1 LRPCGART
9 TRHTR
14 VKASIP
20 ADDFREGGG
29 GPPREPS
36 CRRYRRDGDERRGPP
51 RCEPARDRAA
61 ICGRL
66 CPPSPAPRPRGHLRA
81 SLSAFASD
89 VPFRGARKIADKKSP
104 LRATSGG
111 RAKGAGRLF
120 VVCVN
125 GFSSGGFRDP
135 NSTDDDDSRRK
146 GIRQV
151 SKSTTHFAPVVVWA
165 NSQGEEKRVEIWT
178 SPNLGC

>member
-1 LRPCGART
+1 MGLCLVPEGAW
-9 TRHTR
+9 
-14 VKASIP
+14 
-20 ADDFREGGG
+20 
-29 GPPREPS
+29 
-36 CRRYRRDGDERRGPP
+36 ERRG
-51 RCEPARDRAA
+51 ARERRGCNRVIMSVNITQIQCIHWLAA
-61 ICGRL
+61 CCREHWLVDYLFGVALRL
-66 CPPSPAPRPRGHLRA
+66 S
-81 SLSAFASD
+81 SS
-89 VPFRGARKIADKKSP
+89 PFRGARKIADKKSP

-178 SPNLGC
+178 SPNLGS